1 MTASAHFSAR
11 ITSASPFRRARVAEL
26 QLQVQSLEGDE
37 ACCQHTGNAKLACR
51 RQRADQ
57 AAEVV
62 ERKVSCGWAR
72 GCNTGHGS
80 CLSLPLVSCV
90 AASGTAA
97 LSTSETGRDHH
108 ALGTLHH
115 LTV

>member
-1 MTASAHFSAR
+1 M
-11 ITSASPFRRARVAEL
+11 E
-26 QLQVQSLEGDE
+26 VQSL
-37 ACCQHTGNAKLACR
+37 
-51 RQRADQ
+51 

-62 ERKVSCGWAR
+62 EMKVSCGWAR

-108 ALGTLHH
+108 IITGASCQIISH
-115 LTV
+115 LIFF